1 MNQRSV
7 FCVLDASLF
16 DPFLDFSVIFLIT
29 RPSHKLLYLHKREFS
44 VFMFVLLDKIAYYNR
59 RLFDN
64 LSGKAEK
71 SAGYLCWYRS

>member
-1 MNQRSV
+1 MPSLTCLHQDVSETFHPQGTDWYKEPFAWFLSTGMRS
-7 FCVLDASLF
+7 CES
-16 DPFLDFSVIFLIT
+16 
-29 RPSHKLLYLHKREFS
+29 E
-44 VFMFVLLDKIAYYNR
+44 IADYKR